1 MGDMSALKRPDMKL
15 ADTKVSDEDIARFSL
30 GVRDEDFML
39 PSEMNDYTHD
49 ARAVRLVADVRAG
62 RDLSGG
68 DFSGVNLRGAD
79 ISGAKLAGADFSK
92 AVFYKTTA
100 DGCDLRD
107 ADFTDA
113 ALEDTSFAGSDLRGA
128 RFRRTFAKG
137 VRTAGAQL
145 DESAQKYLTAM
156 EVLIARIES
165 GAIDL
170 RGVPRQEL
178 LHLDLRLLDLS
189 QVDLSGIDLSPFIL
203 EGVNLRGT
211 YINPKHVLSLAQLER
226 TQYRA
231 AKLSEK
237 KLKEETLRAVKSK
250 EKELAKYAGDEAKKP
265 LPPIKTKKPK
275 RPPMKLDEFSVVPPT
290 KAPPMTPAADIP
302 EDTIAGAPD
311 NRQQKLASQSQKQP
325 PKRKAKLRN

>member
-1 MGDMSALKRPDMKL
+1 MSALKRPEMKL

-30 GVRDEDFML
+30 GLRDADFML
-39 PSEMNDYTHD
+39 PSEMDDYTHD

-62 RDLSGG
+62 KDLSGR

-79 ISGAKLAGADFSK
+79 ISGARLAGADFSK

-100 DGCDLRD
+100 DNCDLRD

-113 ALEDTSFAGSDLRGA
+113 ALEDASFAGSDLRGA

-137 VRTAGAQL
+137 LRTKGAQL
-145 DESAQKYLTAM
+145 DESARRYLTAV
-156 EVLIARIES
+156 EVLVAGIES

-170 RGVPRQEL
+170 RGVPRQDL

-203 EGVNLRGT
+203 EGVNLRGA
-211 YINPKHVLSLAQLER
+211 YINPKHLLSLAQLQR

-237 KLKEETLRAVKSK
+237 KLKEETLRAVKGK
-250 EKELAKYAGDEAKKP
+250 EKELAAYAREEAEKP
-265 LPPIKTKKPK
+265 LPPVRTKNPK
-275 RPPMKLDEFSVVPPT
+275 RPPVKQDEFAAAKPALKSFAM
-290 KAPPMTPAADIP
+290 KPAADIP
-302 EDTIAGAPD
+302 EDALADASD
-311 NRQQKLASQSQKQP
+311 NPQHKLAAQSRKQSL
-325 PKRKAKLRN
+325 KRKAKLRN